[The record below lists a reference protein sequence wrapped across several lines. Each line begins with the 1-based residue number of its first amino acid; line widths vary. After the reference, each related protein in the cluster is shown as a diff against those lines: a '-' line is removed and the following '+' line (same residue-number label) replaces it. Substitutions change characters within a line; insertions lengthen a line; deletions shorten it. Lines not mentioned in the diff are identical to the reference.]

1 MHSYVPGKSMH
12 EVAEYVA
19 RFLELSADLEIRVE
33 DDFYDRLET
42 APNGPKMAPNGPKMV
57 HDDRSATDDELQKQ
71 AVEFIS
77 RISKSIDKVSF
88 RSFVSLLAALLTFAE
103 PSVSALIIKV
113 HYIINNASL
122 AVDDEPSSFPSDV
135 QPYRSRG
142 DIVRAFDRFLPS
154 LVAQHLR

>member
-1 MHSYVPGKSMH
+1 MH

-88 RSFVSLLAALLTFAE
+88 RSFVSLLAALLNFAE

-122 AVDDEPSSFPSDV
+122 AVDDDCDDDEPSSSPSDV

-142 DIVRAFDRFLPS
+142 DIVRAFDLFLPS

>member
-1 MHSYVPGKSMH
+1 MLIDLPSSLPSHSILPLFSSTSCLY
-12 EVAEYVA
+12 
-19 RFLELSADLEIRVE
+19 
-33 DDFYDRLET
+33 
-42 APNGPKMAPNGPKMV
+42 
-57 HDDRSATDDELQKQ
+57 
-71 AVEFIS
+71 

-88 RSFVSLLAALLTFAE
+88 RSFVSLLAALLNFAE

-122 AVDDEPSSFPSDV
+122 AVDDDCDDDEPSSSPSDV

-142 DIVRAFDRFLPS
+142 DIVRAFDLFLPS

>member
-1 MHSYVPGKSMH
+1 MHMR
-12 EVAEYVA
+12 

-77 RISKSIDKVSF
+77 R
-88 RSFVSLLAALLTFAE
+88 
-103 PSVSALIIKV
+103 
-113 HYIINNASL
+113 
-122 AVDDEPSSFPSDV
+122 
-135 QPYRSRG
+135 
-142 DIVRAFDRFLPS
+142 
-154 LVAQHLR
+154 